1 MKSRTKREMVLE
13 IYDREAMGE
22 VTANEIEVIQRGLLD
37 AFGDGGAMSPAEI
50 SRVLLDEDLPVRL
63 DQVFRMGHP
72 FDSYEELFAGLAF
85 AKSTVEAEESI
96 RIIDRHHRRFIG
108 TGDRTGVRFAR
119 QTAQRARQN
128 ALTLGNS
135 TTRSEREKRIQL
147 EIAQWFSI
155 WLQTPDLFQ
164 TWLELRKRRPEY
176 RQLAEDP

>member
-22 VTANEIEVIQRGLLD
+22 VTSKEIEVIQLGLLE

-50 SRVLLDEDLPVRL
+50 SRVLLDDDLPVRL
-63 DQVFRMGHP
+63 DQIFRMGHP
-72 FDSYEELFAGLAF
+72 FDPYEELFAGLAF
-85 AKSTVEAEESI
+85 SQTTAEAEESI
-96 RIIDRHHRRFIG
+96 RVIDGHHRRFLA

-128 ALTLGNS
+128 ALAIGNS
-135 TTRSEREKRIQL
+135 QTMSEREKQIQL

-176 RQLAEDP
+176 QQLT